1 MRPLRVLAL
10 AAIAV
15 ALCAAPWSAHADV
28 FHYDVTI
35 AVPDGSAN
43 WNASTETGSISSS
56 WSATWRNVGFS
67 TTPVQ
72 SLARIE
78 PAAYLKAPLPPR
90 ATPAN
95 GGISGSWH
103 GTSGATWSCALPA
116 GFDFPAFGPLVL
128 VLSGGGLDEG
138 AQTNSTSYAQTGKF
152 GLAVAFD
159 NIQNA
164 AFGACSGIEA
174 DPYERLSPHI
184 WVGLDTCFADAT
196 RRGDTLS
203 IPIDQLGQ
211 SQISFQAHAA
221 VGPGWPGSICWDR
234 AYGDQFSV
242 TGTYNVTMTRT
253 DTPLASYGGKLGV
266 SPGVLDELEDFEFR
280 RMQNYQRD
288 LFKIERILQVD
299 LERHPARARR
309 DRRALKIIRRSILRV
324 AKDFRRSLDQGNFQH
339 PPIQLEPGSKAVAA
353 EPTAHASIGEKERE
367 TLNQAMSYGLEEGAK
382 SLKEYLADQKVADG
396 KAADLVGH
404 LNDLERLLNGRVD
417 PTSKEGDALMK
428 SELTGMVSTFGKLDK
443 GNRLPAAAGNIYELL
458 RADKNKVADVLDK
471 QVQTEVKAYAKKIAG
486 KDGEE
491 LAKQL
496 FTLRDVLSGKYVDDQ
511 DKQFD
516 VLKDSVAALASRI
529 AGEDVLKLPQVRA
542 AMFGF
547 KLGKAFGDRIAAD
560 LKLVAST
567 VLVRE
572 CKQVIAKAQGVTPA
586 EIDYSKDT
594 NRRITSELLPGTT
607 YADWICKTHPES
619 LAEGISGGV
628 IEAISPVNTLFGTKI
643 PLSDRLGIHLTGG
656 KSVFFDTAYSNVPG

>member
-1 MRPLRVLAL
+1 MRPHRVLAL
-10 AAIAV
+10 AALAV
-15 ALCAAPWSAHADV
+15 ALCVAPGSAHADV

-35 AVPDGSAN
+35 AVPDGSTN
-43 WNASTETGSISSS
+43 WNPGTETGSISSS
-56 WSATWRNVGFS
+56 WTATWRNVGFA

-78 PAAYLKAPLPPR
+78 PATYLKAPISPT
-90 ATPAN
+90 ATPVN
-95 GGISGSWH
+95 NGISGSWH
-103 GTSGATWSCALPA
+103 GTNGATWSCELPA
-116 GFDFPAFGPLVL
+116 GFDFASFGPLGL
-128 VLSGGGLDEG
+128 VLSGGGLDEDV
-138 AQTNSTSYAQTGKF
+138 TSRSTSYAQTGKF
-152 GLAVAFD
+152 GLAVAF
-159 NIQNA
+159 QNVQKLVL
-164 AFGACSGIEA
+164 GACNGIEA
-174 DPYERLSPHI
+174 DPYERLSPYI
-184 WVGLDTCFADAT
+184 WVGLETCFADAT
-196 RRGDTLS
+196 RRGETLG
-203 IPIDQLGQ
+203 IPVDQLGQ
-211 SQISFQAHAA
+211 SQISFQARAA
-221 VGPGWPGSICWDR
+221 VGPGWPGAVCWDR
-234 AYGDQFSV
+234 AYGDGFSV

-280 RMQNYQRD
+280 RMRNYQRD
-288 LFKIERILQVD
+288 LLKIAGLLEVD
-299 LERHPARARR
+299 LKRHPARARR
-309 DRRALKIIRRSILRV
+309 DRRALEIIRRSYIRV

-339 PPIQLEPGSKAVAA
+339 PPIGLEPGSDATTAGAK
-353 EPTAHASIGEKERE
+353 AHASIGDKERE
-367 TLNQAMSYGLEEGAK
+367 TLNQAMSYGLEDGAK

-396 KAADLVGH
+396 KAAVLVTH
-404 LNDLERLLNGRVD
+404 LTDLERLLNGRVD

-428 SELTGMVSTFGKLDK
+428 SELTGLVSTFGKLDK
-443 GNRLPAAAGNIYELL
+443 GSRLPTAAGNIYELL
-458 RADKNKVADVLDK
+458 RADKNKVAEVLDK

-586 EIDYSKDT
+586 EIDYSQDT
-594 NRRITSELLPGTT
+594 NRRITAELLPGTT

-619 LAEGISGGV
+619 VAEGVSGGV
-628 IEAISPVNTLFGTKI
+628 IEAISPVNKLFGTKI